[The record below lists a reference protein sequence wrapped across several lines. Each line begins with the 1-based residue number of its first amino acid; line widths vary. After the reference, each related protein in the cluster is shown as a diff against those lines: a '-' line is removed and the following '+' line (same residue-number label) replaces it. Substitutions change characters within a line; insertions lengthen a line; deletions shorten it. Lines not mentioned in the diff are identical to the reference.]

1 MSETRTRIRRQ
12 ISRQPGI
19 HFNELVR
26 TLDVAPGQV
35 QHHVRRLTSDST
47 IEAESFYGKT
57 HYYPSEFDAW
67 EHGAIALFRRETSR
81 DVLGYLLE
89 SGPSRPQPVADEL
102 GVARSTLEWHV
113 THLVEQGVVEKE
125 RDSRNHVTLVV
136 SHPDRT
142 RNLLRAVSPSIP
154 DRFVDRFTRLVDS
167 LMNE

>member
-1 MSETRTRIRRQ
+1 MSETRTRVRIQ
-12 ISRQPGI
+12 IARQPGI

-26 TLDVAPGQV
+26 TLDIAPGQV
-35 QHHVRRLTSDST
+35 QHHIRRLVGDDIITE
-47 IEAESFYGKT
+47 EAFYGKT
-57 HYYPSEFDAW
+57 HYYPPKFDAW
-67 EHGAIALFRRETSR
+67 ERGTLALFRRETSR

-89 SGPSRPQPVADEL
+89 SGPSRPQTVADAI

-113 THLVEQGVVEKE
+113 NHLVEQDVVWKE
-125 RDSRNHVTLVV
+125 RDSRNRVTLIV

-142 RNLLRAVSPSIP
+142 RELLKAVSPSIP